1 MSDLSRFEKVT
12 ELNDAEYRIL
22 ESIRF
27 RDDDQSVKAGAV
39 LAFSGLIIA
48 TSIVQLSTSADS
60 VVHVSKDDVDLLL
73 LNITGLLLLFLSAI
87 VTIFALISS
96 GQYSIDKS
104 KALIEFDEYVVRKSK
119 KVKIAAAL
127 TSLGALCVLLALM
140 TQLFQKIF

>member
-1 MSDLSRFEKVT
+1 MNNPGRFKKVT
-12 ELNDAEYRIL
+12 ELTDTEYRIL

-73 LNITGLLLLFLSAI
+73 LNVTGLLLLFLSAI
-87 VTIFALISS
+87 VTIFALVSS
-96 GQYSIDKS
+96 GEYSDDKN
-104 KALIEFDEYVVRKSK
+104 KALIEFDEYVVKKSA
-119 KVKIAAAL
+119 KVKIAATL
-127 TSLGALCVLLALM
+127 TSLGALCVLFALM
-140 TQLFQKIF
+140 TQLFQKLF